1 VSVVE
6 LVLSLSVPGVI
17 VLMVGVGIYE
27 LWRQRRGKRV
37 GTPLSATYVN
47 EFTAMFY
54 GTKRIEL
61 ESRASMSMMREED
74 EQGAPPWIQGDLDR
88 GIAILPPADSGPAAP
103 GRE

>member
-1 VSVVE
+1 ME
-6 LVLSLSVPGVI
+6 LVLSLCVPGV
-17 VLMVGVGIYE
+17 VALMVGVGLFE

-54 GTKRIEL
+54 GSKRVEL

-74 EQGAPPWIQGDLDR
+74 EQGAPPWLQGDLDR
-88 GIAILPPADSGPAAP
+88 GIVVLRAEDSGPAP
-103 GRE
+103 NRE